1 MVALIFA
8 EGLFGRGD
16 AGMRALILLTG
27 LAMVGCA
34 SSPPQPE
41 PNALS
46 VQAPVGSTSAGAVS
60 GVTSSAIEE
69 QRLAAAK
76 NLNLKVFSKDGKELF
91 CRSNLVTGSHIQRD
105 TRCFTAE
112 QLDQMEQAKEREVET
127 FITRPDTQ
135 NPAKLPGSVR

>member
-1 MVALIFA
+1 M
-8 EGLFGRGD
+8 RG
-16 AGMRALILLTG
+16 LILLAG
-27 LAMVGCA
+27 LVVVGCSNTA
-34 SSPPQPE
+34 PRPE

-60 GVTSSAIEE
+60 GVTSTAIEE